1 MVINSLFYNFQKES
15 RMRHR
20 IIAVKFSKD
29 GKRIIAVKLKWPM
42 QVWSLKEKNV
52 LKVLDLFMEI
62 GQGNH
67 FFYTDKCGREAEIEV
82 VDLDNPNG
90 GYIITKPNDK
100 KEDNLLNLIRF

>member
-1 MVINSLFYNFQKES
+1 MINSLFYNFQKER

-67 FFYTDKCGREAEIEV
+67 FFYTDKCGHEAEIEV

-90 GYIITKPNDK
+90 GYIRTKANDK

>member
-1 MVINSLFYNFQKES
+1 
-15 RMRHR
+15 
-20 IIAVKFSKD
+20 
-29 GKRIIAVKLKWPM
+29 
-42 QVWSLKEKNV
+42 
-52 LKVLDLFMEI
+52 LFMEI

-90 GYIITKPNDK
+90 GYIRTKANDK

>member
-62 GQGNH
+62 GQGNL

-82 VDLDNPNG
+82 VALDNPNG
-90 GYIITKPNDK
+90 GYIITKANDK